1 MASLKDFDGQTA
13 ELAAYYSKGILNKAL
28 NIVQGKDDILKK
40 REEIIKIFDRIIN
53 NDSEIIYELENYF
66 DDEKDNIDSIIEIM
80 TIWIRDIMYV
90 QNNLENLVINKD
102 YIDLLKLHGKRMKA
116 NSDLIEF
123 MQNISDDIKSNVNY
137 KLAIDNMLLK
147 IQEDFK

>member
-1 MASLKDFDGQTA
+1 MD
-13 ELAAYYSKGILNKAL
+13 
-28 NIVQGKDDILKK
+28 
-40 REEIIKIFDRIIN
+40 
-53 NDSEIIYELENYF
+53 
-66 DDEKDNIDSIIEIM
+66 
-80 TIWIRDIMYV
+80 V

-123 MQNISDDIKSNVNY
+123 MQNISNDIKSNINY
-137 KLAIDNMLLK
+137 KLAIDNMLFK